1 MPQEEKKVQTLL
13 DIKAKVEGEAKRM
26 AQDKDFR
33 KNIEDGPLNIAR
45 THDALLLYL
54 LILGMNQMERRLRES
69 IQSLSDGM
77 LLNLEE
83 MKRSEYD
90 TQNRAKTI
98 ETALRANI
106 TREDQARNQML
117 ADLSNRIQKCEAS
130 LDEKMSASFSSSSR
144 SLKETEDHMLEP
156 LRNIVRD
163 LADAYKITSRTN
175 LMMTEISRKLNDI
188 SADIGAMEEALRIEL
203 TETVKE
209 EMGKLSSAD
218 PSRQP
223 NVQEH
228 EERLKDITRAV
239 SDLKIKVDS
248 ILILMNEMSKESGE
262 TVKQRKRD
270 RSQD

>member
-1 MPQEEKKVQTLL
+1 MPQEEKRVQTLL

-26 AQDKDFR
+26 AQDKDYR
-33 KNIEDGPLNIAR
+33 KSIEDGPLNIAR

-54 LILGMNQMERRLRES
+54 LVLGMNQMDRRLRES

-77 LLNLEE
+77 LLNMEE

-90 TQNRAKTI
+90 TQNRTKTI
-98 ETALRANI
+98 ETALRASI
-106 TREDQARNQML
+106 TREDQARNQLL
-117 ADLSNRIQKCEAS
+117 ADLSNRVQKCEAS

-144 SLKETEDHMLEP
+144 SLKETEDHLLEP
-156 LRNIVRD
+156 LRNLVRD

-209 EMGKLSSAD
+209 EMGKLSSDA
-218 PSRQP
+218 SHQP
-223 NVQEH
+223 KVQEH
-228 EERLKDITRAV
+228 DERLKEITRSV
-239 SDLKIKVDS
+239 SDLKIKMDS
-248 ILILMNEMSKESGE
+248 ILILMNEMSKEGGE
-262 TVKQRKRD
+262 TVKQRKKD